1 MKGQKQTQNPNDTQQ
16 DESGSGSSIKKPLPT
31 CNALRFLSSM
41 LSKEGA
47 YRSAIRSLRCRLIL
61 GERLWVYS
69 PGVHEHLCDS
79 AERLLI
85 LKRRNIAQLM
95 PLVELTQ

>member
-1 MKGQKQTQNPNDTQQ
+1 
-16 DESGSGSSIKKPLPT
+16 
-31 CNALRFLSSM
+31 M

-47 YRSAIRSLRCRLIL
+47 YRLAMRSLRCRLL
-61 GERLWVYS
+61 FGERIRVYS

-95 PLVELTQ
+95 PLVELAQQTAGNLP